1 MGSKFPNWQHLQR
14 LACLRLP
21 RLNPAAQCT
30 LQDVVSEFCTAGTNW
45 VKIGEQ
51 VDYKLVYREMMRS
64 PQMVKRLIAEASRAL
79 ALLADK
85 GLVHGRIRPSS
96 IYVNAKGKALA
107 NVRIHGF

>member
-1 MGSKFPNWQHLQR
+1 
-14 LACLRLP
+14 
-21 RLNPAAQCT
+21 
-30 LQDVVSEFCTAGTNW
+30 
-45 VKIGEQ
+45 
-51 VDYKLVYREMMRS
+51 
-64 PQMVKRLIAEASRAL
+64 MVKRLIAEASRAL